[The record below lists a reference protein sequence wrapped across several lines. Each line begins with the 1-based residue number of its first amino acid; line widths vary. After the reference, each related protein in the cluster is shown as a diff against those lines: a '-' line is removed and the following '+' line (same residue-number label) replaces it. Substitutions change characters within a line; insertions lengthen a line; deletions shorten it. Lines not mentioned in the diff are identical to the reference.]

1 MHSMTR
7 EERWILDE
15 KYQGDIRGTKSEAFQ
30 TDCERLQKGEPLA
43 YIIGYIPFL
52 NTTIYLDSKPLIP
65 RPETEFWVE
74 KVIQEI
80 KLVLHTL
87 GGPTPKLHILDLC
100 AGSGC
105 VGVAVLIAIP
115 NAFFTFAEIVI
126 THRTT
131 IIKNCEFNGISKDR
145 YTVTTGDLFN
155 AVSKRNGTFD
165 YILSNPPYIDE
176 EAETVEKSVRDNEP
190 SIALFGGTDGFEIIK
205 RIIQSARPYIKPNG
219 VLYIE
224 HEPSQ
229 TELLRKTATLQNFS
243 STIYTDQYGIERY
256 SALCIV

>member
-1 MHSMTR
+1 MHTMTR
-7 EERWILDE
+7 EEKWILDE
-15 KYQGDIRGTKSEAFQ
+15 KYGGLKNESFL
-30 TDCERLQKGEPLA
+30 TDCQKLEAGEPLA
-43 YIIGYIPFL
+43 YIIGSIPFL

-80 KLVLHTL
+80 IKTSSKLRDRN
-87 GGPTPKLHILDLC
+87 PKLHILDLC

-105 VGVAVLIAIP
+105 IGVAVLKAIP
-115 NAFFTFAEIVI
+115 NAFITFTEIDI

-155 AVSKRNGTFD
+155 PVSKRNGTFD

-176 EAETVEKSVRDNEP
+176 EAQTVEKSVRDNEP

-205 RIIQSARPYIKPNG
+205 RIIQSARPYLKPNG

-229 TELLRKTATLQNFS
+229 TELLQKTATLENFS
-243 STIYTDQYGIERY
+243 SFIYTDQYAIERY